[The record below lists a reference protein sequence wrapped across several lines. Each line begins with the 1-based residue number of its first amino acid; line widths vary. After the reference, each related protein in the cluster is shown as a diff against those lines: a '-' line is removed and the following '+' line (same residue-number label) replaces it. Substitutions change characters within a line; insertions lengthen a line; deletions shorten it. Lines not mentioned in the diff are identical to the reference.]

1 MTSGNRLQR
10 ELIELAGASRDVLI
24 ERWRR
29 LTKREPPR
37 YASIEFLRRAAA
49 YAIQEREFGALP
61 QSVKRQLQAAARG
74 ETPTK
79 RIGSVHIKPG
89 ARLLREWHGA
99 THEVIVTDNGYVW
112 EGQTYKSLSAV
123 AQAISGAKWNGPR
136 FFGIAKERGS
146 TNG

>member
-1 MTSGNRLQR
+1 MMLEHKLQR
-10 ELIELAGASRDVLI
+10 ELIKLADASRDELI
-24 ERWRR
+24 EYWKR

-49 YAIQEREFGALP
+49 YAIQEREFGAIP
-61 QSVKRQLQAAARG
+61 QSVKRQLQAVARG

-79 RIGSVHIKPG
+79 RVGSVHIKPG
-89 ARLLREWHGA
+89 VRLLREWHGA
-99 THEVIVTDNGYVW
+99 NHEVIVTDNGYLW
-112 EGQTYKSLSAV
+112 EGHIYKSLSAV

-136 FFGIAKERGS
+136 FFGIAKERGN